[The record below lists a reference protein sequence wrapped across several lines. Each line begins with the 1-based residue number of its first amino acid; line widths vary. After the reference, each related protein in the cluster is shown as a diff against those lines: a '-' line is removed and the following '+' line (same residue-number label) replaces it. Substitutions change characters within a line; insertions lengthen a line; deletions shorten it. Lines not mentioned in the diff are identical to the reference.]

1 MNSPQRTLIDLDLF
15 FPILVLS
22 GLDGP
27 DPDVETFESFDKL
40 GRLPKHEFHAGHY
53 QNTTIIDCAGT
64 MVRAEAVAR
73 DALGFW
79 QWLTLAFASGI
90 PVDFVLLTQP
100 RKLNASELADLV
112 LDATVRCD
120 ADAFRCTRHLLKNE
134 ITAASVIEAV
144 RVDEWKPWS

>member
-1 MNSPQRTLIDLDLF
+1 MNAPQRTLVDLDLV

-27 DPDVETFESFDKL
+27 DPDVETFESLDKL
-40 GRLPKHEFHAGHY
+40 DRLPKGEFHAGHY
-53 QNTTIIDCAGT
+53 QNTTIIDCAGH

-73 DALGFW
+73 ESLGLW
-79 QWLTLAFASGI
+79 QRLTLPLASGI

-100 RKLNASELADLV
+100 RKLNASELTDLV
-112 LDATVRCD
+112 LDATTRCD
-120 ADAFRCTRHLLKNE
+120 ADAFRCTRHLLMHE

-144 RVDEWKPWS
+144 RVDEWKPWG